1 VCVCVCV
8 CVYISYIYITYIH
21 TYIHTC
27 IHTYMHVCVCV
38 CVCVFACLCVCV
50 YTSTYIHTNTHI
62 KCAATN
68 IPPHHIFPPSLP
80 ISSSQIPPSR
90 SHTHVDTRRAST
102 VYMREKQTTDDEEPA
117 ECAPAECA
125 PAECAPYGE
134 GWCRWLGG
142 GRLLAAC
149 PSLLYIVSRPSLSS
163 SGLFIDATPAGTS
176 YETPIN
182 SCLANL
188 SSNVSYDRSTPR
200 L

>member
-1 VCVCVCV
+1 MCECVLCVCMCVCVCV
-8 CVYISYIYITYIH
+8 CVY
-21 TYIHTC
+21 
-27 IHTYMHVCVCV
+27 VCVCV
-38 CVCVFACLCVCV
+38 CVCI
-50 YTSTYIHTNTHI
+50 YIHTHTHTHTHTHI
-62 KCAATN
+62 TCAATN

-80 ISSSQIPPSR
+80 ISSSHIHPSR
-90 SHTHVDTRRAST
+90 SHTYVDTRHAST
-102 VYMREKQTTDDEEPA
+102 VYMREKQTAEQEE
-117 ECAPAECA
+117 PAECA

-182 SCLANL
+182 SCRQIVVTRVVSQVYA
-188 SSNVSYDRSTPR
+188 SSMAVRHVSTAR
-200 L
+200 LRRAR